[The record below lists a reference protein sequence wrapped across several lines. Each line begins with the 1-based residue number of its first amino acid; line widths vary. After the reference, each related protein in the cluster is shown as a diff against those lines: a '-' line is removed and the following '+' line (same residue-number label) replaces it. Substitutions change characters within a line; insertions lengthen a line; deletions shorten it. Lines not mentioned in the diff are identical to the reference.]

1 MPLLARYSDGSVAAM
16 RDVVLALDKSLAQP
30 ELIIAD
36 QQSYD
41 EIDRWPLDKV
51 FSLPAHKSELRVG
64 VEGRPVGARLVFSG
78 AEPVKVAQSIFPELH
93 RHRRREAGRQLRILG
108 VSTLALASVVVAYIV
123 GVPLI
128 ANRVTAVVPPQWEA
142 SLGDAAEGQIRQII
156 GAEGGFAICDYNR
169 YSVANEAILRFTA
182 AVMEGTDS
190 PFDARITV
198 VKSDVPNAF
207 ALPGGSAYYFSAL
220 LKQTRSPDE
229 FAGVM
234 AHELGHVVHRHGME
248 GLIASSAT
256 GLLVGFVLG
265 DMTNI
270 SVAAAIGA
278 TLIDSRFS
286 RDAERAADRF
296 AAEAAVRLGFD
307 PTALA
312 TLLERVAGDSEMSQS
327 LAFLSTHPLTA
338 ERRAALEEMAA
349 AAAAA
354 GAPRE
359 PVFSEAEWQAISTMC
374 DDVVP
379 SQSSQLDE
387 TPSVRVQ
394 RMPSN

>member
-1 MPLLARYSDGSVAAM
+1 MPLLARYSDGAVAAM
-16 RDVVLALDKSLAQP
+16 RDVVLALDQTLARP

-51 FSLPAHKSELRVG
+51 FSLPSHKSELRVG
-64 VEGRPVGARLVFSG
+64 VEGRPAGARLVFTG
-78 AEPVKVAQSIFPELH
+78 PEPISVAHSIFPELPH
-93 RHRRREAGRQLRILG
+93 YRRREAGRQFRTLG
-108 VSTLALASVVVAYIV
+108 FATLSLVSVVVAYVV
-123 GVPLI
+123 GVPLL
-128 ANRVTAVVPPQWEA
+128 ANRITTLVPPEWEE
-142 SLGDAAEGQIRQII
+142 SLGAVAEGQIRQII
-156 GAEGGFAICDYNR
+156 AAEGGFAACDNDPDG
-169 YSVANEAILRFTA
+169 VARGAIASFTA
-182 AVMEGTDS
+182 EVMEGIDS
-190 PFDARITV
+190 PFIPRIAV

-220 LKQTRSPDE
+220 LEQTKSADE

-234 AHELGHVVHRHGME
+234 AHELGHVVYRHGME

-270 SVAAAIGA
+270 SIAAAVGA

-286 RDAERAADRF
+286 RDAEREADRF

-307 PTALA
+307 PGALA
-312 TLLERVAGDSEMSQS
+312 NLLDRVAGDDEMSQS

-338 ERRAALEEMAA
+338 ERRAALEKIASETV
-349 AAAAA
+349 
-354 GAPRE
+354 APPHG
-359 PVFSEAEWQAISTMC
+359 PVFSAAEWQAIKSMC
-374 DDVVP
+374 DGVVP
-379 SQSSQLDE
+379 SRMPLNYE

>member
-1 MPLLARYSDGSVAAM
+1 MPLLARYSDGSVAAP
-16 RDVVLALDKSLAQP
+16 REVVLAVDESVVPP

-36 QQSYD
+36 RQGYD
-41 EIDRWPLDKV
+41 EIDRWALDQV
-51 FSLPAHKSELRVG
+51 FSVPSHQSELRVG
-64 VEGRPVGARLVFSG
+64 ATGRPAGARLVFTG
-78 AEPVKVAQSIFPELH
+78 EEPIRVAQSIFPELQ

-108 VSTLALASVVVAYIV
+108 FSTLALVSVVVAYVV

-142 SLGDAAEGQIRQII
+142 SLGDVAEGQIRQMIH
-156 GAEGGFAICDYNR
+156 AEGGFAVCDSDPNSLANR
-169 YSVANEAILRFTA
+169 AIARFTA
-182 AVMEGTDS
+182 EVMEGTNS

-198 VKSDVPNAF
+198 VRSEVPNAF
-207 ALPGGSAYYFSAL
+207 ALPGGSAYYFSSL
-220 LKQTRSPDE
+220 LDETRSADE

-234 AHELGHVVHRHGME
+234 AHELGHVVFRHGME

-286 RDAERAADRF
+286 RDAEREADRF

-312 TLLERVAGDSEMSQS
+312 TLLERVAGDGEMSQS

-338 ERRAALEEMAA
+338 ERRTALEEIARQT
-349 AAAAA
+349 A
-354 GAPRE
+354 GSPRD
-359 PVFSEAEWQAISTMC
+359 PAFSDVEWQAIRSMC
-374 DDVVP
+374 GAVVP
-379 SQSSQLDE
+379 SRTPQSDE
-387 TPSVRVQ
+387 TSSVRVQ
-394 RMPSN
+394 PVPSN

>member
-1 MPLLARYSDGSVAAM
+1 MPLLARYSDGTVAAI
-16 RDVVLALDKSLAQP
+16 RDVVLAVDQSVAQP

-36 QQSYD
+36 TTSYD

-51 FSLPAHKSELRVG
+51 FSLPSHQSELRVG
-64 VEGRPVGARLVFSG
+64 VEDRPAGARLVFTG
-78 AEPVKVAQSIFPELH
+78 PEPVSVAHSIFPELH
-93 RHRRREAGRQLRILG
+93 RYRRREAGRQLRILG
-108 VSTLALASVVVAYIV
+108 FSTLALVSVIVAYVV

-142 SLGDAAEGQIRQII
+142 RLGDAAQGQIMQII
-156 GAEGGFAICDYNR
+156 GAEGGFAVCDYDPQ
-169 YSVANEAILRFTA
+169 SLANAAIARFTA
-182 AVMEGTDS
+182 EVMDGTNS
-190 PFDARITV
+190 PFTPKIWM
-198 VKSDVPNAF
+198 VKSEVPNAF
-207 ALPGGSAYYFSAL
+207 ALPGGSAFYFSAL
-220 LKQTRSPDE
+220 LDQTHSADE

-270 SVAAAIGA
+270 SVAAAVGA

-286 RDAERAADRF
+286 RDAEREADRF
-296 AAEAAVRLGFD
+296 AAETAARLGFD
-307 PTALA
+307 PAALA
-312 TLLERVAGDSEMSQS
+312 TLLERIARDDQMSQS

-338 ERRAALEEMAA
+338 ERRVALEAMARDA
-349 AAAAA
+349 TPSAH
-354 GAPRE
+354 G
-359 PVFSEAEWQAISTMC
+359 PVFTDAEWRAIKSMC
-374 DDVVP
+374 DRVVP
-379 SQSSQLDE
+379 SQMPRPDK

-394 RMPSN
+394 PMPSN

>member
-1 MPLLARYSDGSVAAM
+1 MALLARYSDGAVAAS
-16 RDVVLALDKSLAQP
+16 RDVVLAIDESLARP

-36 QQSYD
+36 QLSYD
-41 EIDRWPLDKV
+41 EIDRWPLDRV
-51 FSLPAHKSELRVG
+51 FSVPSHRSELRVG
-64 VEGRPVGARLVFSG
+64 VEGRPAGARLVFTG
-78 AEPVKVAQSIFPELH
+78 AEAMTVAHSIFPELP

-108 VSTLALASVVVAYIV
+108 FSTLALASVVVAYVV

-128 ANRVTAVVPPQWEA
+128 ANRVTAVVPAEWEA
-142 SLGDAAEGQIRQII
+142 RLGDAAQGQIMQII
-156 GAEGGFAICDYNR
+156 GAEGGFAVCDTDPQSLANR
-169 YSVANEAILRFTA
+169 AIARFTA
-182 AVMEGTDS
+182 EVMEGTNS
-190 PFDARITV
+190 PFEPQIRV

-207 ALPGGSAYYFSAL
+207 ALPGGSAFYFSAL
-220 LKQTRSPDE
+220 LEKTESADE

-286 RDAERAADRF
+286 REAEREADRF
-296 AAEAAVRLGFD
+296 AAETALRLGFD
-307 PTALA
+307 PAALA
-312 TLLERVAGDSEMSQS
+312 TLLERIAGDDRMSQS

-338 ERRAALEEMAA
+338 ERRAALEQVARETAA
-349 AAAAA
+349 T
-354 GAPRE
+354 PHD
-359 PVFSEAEWQAISTMC
+359 PVFSAAEWQAIRSMC
-374 DDVVP
+374 NGVVP
-379 SQSSQLDE
+379 NRMQQLDE

>member
-1 MPLLARYSDGSVAAM
+1 MPLFARYSDGTVAAM
-16 RDVVLALDKSLAQP
+16 REVVLALDRSVAKP

-36 QQSYD
+36 RQDYD

-51 FSLPAHKSELRVG
+51 FSLPAHRSELRVG
-64 VEGRPVGARLVFSG
+64 VEGRPAGARLVFSG
-78 AEPVKVAQSIFPELH
+78 AEPVQVAQSIFPELH

-108 VSTLALASVVVAYIV
+108 FSTLALVSVVVAYVV

-156 GAEGGFAICDYNR
+156 GAEGGFAVCDPDPNSLANR
-169 YSVANEAILRFTA
+169 AITRFTE
-182 AVMEGTDS
+182 AVMDGTQS

-198 VKSDVPNAF
+198 VKSQVPNAF
-207 ALPGGSAYYFSAL
+207 ALPGGRSYYFSAL
-220 LKQTRSPDE
+220 LAETRSADE
-229 FAGVM
+229 FAGIV

-338 ERRAALEEMAA
+338 ERRAALEQMAA
-349 AAAAA
+349 DAA
-354 GAPRE
+354 GSPRD
-359 PVFSEAEWQAISTMC
+359 PVFSAAEWQAIRTMC
-374 DDVVP
+374 DGVVP
-379 SQSSQLDE
+379 SQSSQLHD
-387 TPSVRVQ
+387 TPSLRVQ

>member
-1 MPLLARYSDGSVAAM
+1 MPLLARYSDGVVATM
-16 RDVVLALDKSLAQP
+16 RDVVLALDESLARP
-30 ELIIAD
+30 EVIIAD
-36 QQSYD
+36 QQNYD

-51 FSLPAHKSELRVG
+51 FSLPSHPSELRVG
-64 VEGRPVGARLVFSG
+64 VEGRPAGARLVFTG
-78 AEPVKVAQSIFPELH
+78 AEPMQVAHSIFPELP

-108 VSTLALASVVVAYIV
+108 FSTLALVSVVLAYVV

-128 ANRVTAVVPPQWEA
+128 ANRVTAVVPAEWEA
-142 SLGDAAEGQIRQII
+142 RLGDAALGQIAQII
-156 GAEGGFAICDYNR
+156 GAEGGFAYCDTDPDSLANR
-169 YSVANEAILRFTA
+169 AIDRFTA
-182 AVMEGTDS
+182 EVMDGTNS
-190 PFDARITV
+190 PFDASISL
-198 VKSDVPNAF
+198 VKSEVPNAF
-207 ALPGGSAYYFSAL
+207 ALPGGRSFYFSAL
-220 LKQTRSPDE
+220 LEQTNSADE

-248 GLIASSAT
+248 NLIASSAT

-286 RDAERAADRF
+286 RDAEREADRF

-307 PTALA
+307 PGALA
-312 TLLERVAGDSEMSQS
+312 NLLERVAGDSGMSQS
-327 LAFLSTHPLTA
+327 LAFLSSHPLTA
-338 ERRAALEEMAA
+338 ERRIELERIARESAA
-349 AAAAA
+349 APHA
-354 GAPRE
+354 
-359 PVFSEAEWQAISTMC
+359 PVFSAAEWQAIKTMC

-379 SQSSQLDE
+379 SDALRSYE
-387 TPSVRVQ
+387 RPSVRVQ

>member
-1 MPLLARYSDGSVAAM
+1 MPLLARYSNGSVATM
-16 RDVVLALDKSLAQP
+16 RDVVLALDQSLARP
-30 ELIIAD
+30 EVIIAD
-36 QQSYD
+36 HDSYE
-41 EIDRWPLDKV
+41 EIDRWPVDKV
-51 FSLPAHKSELRVG
+51 FSLPGHQSELRVG

-78 AEPVKVAQSIFPELH
+78 AEPVKVAHSILPELH

-108 VSTLALASVVVAYIV
+108 VSTLALVSVVVAYIV

-156 GAEGGFAICDYNR
+156 GAEGGFAVCDYN
-169 YSVANEAILRFTA
+169 SNSIANQAIRRFTA
-182 AVMEGTDS
+182 AVMDGTAS

-198 VKSDVPNAF
+198 VKSAVPNAF

-220 LKQTRSPDE
+220 LAETRSPDE

-234 AHELGHVVHRHGME
+234 AHELGHVVYRHGME

-312 TLLERVAGDSEMSQS
+312 TLLERVAGDSGMSRS
-327 LAFLSTHPLTA
+327 LAFLSTHPLTV
-338 ERRAALEEMAA
+338 ERRAALEAA
-349 AAAAA
+349 AAAVSTS
-354 GAPRE
+354 APRK
-359 PVFSEAEWQAISTMC
+359 PVFSEAEWQAIQTMC
-374 DDVVP
+374 GDVVP
-379 SQSSQLDE
+379 SQSSQVHD
-387 TPSVRVQ
+387 TSSVRVQ